1 MFLVFILFASCANIV
16 PPDGGPKDI
25 AAPIVIS
32 TTPKNPSIYF
42 ENNIITLLFD
52 EYIQIKNIKD
62 ITVSPKCNPPPKIM
76 LRGKRLE
83 IKLNCPLDENT
94 TYTIN
99 FGKSISDI
107 NEGNVLTNFKYVFSK
122 GSYLDS
128 FFIAGTVKNLYFN
141 ENLEGVLVGLSN
153 AIDSLKPYYYTFS
166 KKDGGFSLNNIK
178 EDEYLLFSFLDDNNN
193 FQYDFGELI
202 SMPETIQNL
211 NTTKNLGLFYEK
223 SADPII
229 DVKNIN
235 KNSIVFEHDIL
246 KDSIIVLNTT
256 GIWNI
261 EQKSSVFWFNKSPN
275 FIKYRYQN
283 IIDSIAIS
291 NPDSIEKI
299 SLKLRSELHQIHKE
313 KVINIETN
321 IPIKNLIPENFTWE
335 LNTESIRPRIIN
347 PFIIQ
352 IPLSSNL
359 SKSQKL
365 IISAEALLSENN
377 KTNDS
382 TTFYIDSN
390 QEKYGSLK
398 IKSEI
403 ADTNLV
409 VELFD
414 NNNIIRKTGLKDSVL
429 IDWVPPGNYNLRVFM
444 DYNKNNNWDPG
455 SILNNKRSE
464 KIIIYPQT
472 IKIKSNWEI
481 DVLLE
486 RP

>member
-1 MFLVFILFASCANIV
+1 
-16 PPDGGPKDI
+16 
-25 AAPIVIS
+25 
-32 TTPKNPSIYF
+32 
-42 ENNIITLLFD
+42 
-52 EYIQIKNIKD
+52 
-62 ITVSPKCNPPPKIM
+62 
-76 LRGKRLE
+76 
-83 IKLNCPLDENT
+83 
-94 TYTIN
+94 
-99 FGKSISDI
+99 
-107 NEGNVLTNFKYVFSK
+107 
-122 GSYLDS
+122 
-128 FFIAGTVKNLYFN
+128 
-141 ENLEGVLVGLSN
+141 
-153 AIDSLKPYYYTFS
+153 
-166 KKDGGFSLNNIK
+166 
-178 EDEYLLFSFLDDNNN
+178 
-193 FQYDFGELI
+193 
-202 SMPETIQNL
+202 MPETIQNL

>member
-1 MFLVFILFASCANIV
+1 
-16 PPDGGPKDI
+16 
-25 AAPIVIS
+25 
-32 TTPKNPSIYF
+32 
-42 ENNIITLLFD
+42 
-52 EYIQIKNIKD
+52 
-62 ITVSPKCNPPPKIM
+62 
-76 LRGKRLE
+76 
-83 IKLNCPLDENT
+83 
-94 TYTIN
+94 
-99 FGKSISDI
+99 
-107 NEGNVLTNFKYVFSK
+107 
-122 GSYLDS
+122 
-128 FFIAGTVKNLYFN
+128 
-141 ENLEGVLVGLSN
+141 
-153 AIDSLKPYYYTFS
+153 
-166 KKDGGFSLNNIK
+166 
-178 EDEYLLFSFLDDNNN
+178 
-193 FQYDFGELI
+193 
-202 SMPETIQNL
+202 MPETIQNL

-414 NNNIIRKTGLKDSVL
+414 NNNIIRKTGLKDS
-429 IDWVPPGNYNLRVFM
+429 M
-444 DYNKNNNWDPG
+444 M
-455 SILNNKRSE
+455 
-464 KIIIYPQT
+464 
-472 IKIKSNWEI
+472 
-481 DVLLE
+481 
-486 RP
+486 